1 MHSNWRQRQTV
12 GGPLC
17 KRLIV
22 SFFLCCGLFA
32 GIAHAHS
39 MTMFADFVDDEIHGF
54 VRWGDGSPARDLTVQ
69 IMRPPKRVAK
79 DYVQIDIGSVR
90 TDDKGRFKYTPPDT
104 GEYELK
110 CRTDDG
116 HGVSISVNGS
126 NRKSTLQR
134 EESNTLGDE
143 QISRQIH
150 ELREQLH
157 EYEQRTRLRDVL
169 GGIGYILGLA
179 GVVALM
185 KTRRR
190 ET

>member
-1 MHSNWRQRQTV
+1 
-12 GGPLC
+12 
-17 KRLIV
+17 LIV
-22 SFFLCCGLFA
+22 VFFFCWGLFA
-32 GIAHAHS
+32 GIAHAHGI
-39 MTMFADFVDDEIHGF
+39 TMIAEFLGNDIYGS
-54 VRWGDGSPARDLTVQ
+54 VRWSDGSPARDLTVQ
-69 IMRPPKRVAK
+69 IMRPPKKIAK
-79 DYVQIDIGSVR
+79 DYVQIDIGSVK

-104 GEYELK
+104 GEYELR

-116 HGVSISVNGS
+116 HFMSISVNGS

-157 EYEQRTRLRDVL
+157 DYEQRTRLRDVL

-179 GVVALM
+179 GVVALI